1 MTEQPMKKGMSK
13 GCLVSL
19 IIVGAL
25 VVMVVI
31 AGVTCYMKRAEI
43 AKFGVK
49 TMVTG
54 LKTQVNDNPVEGIDT
69 AMFNAVSDA
78 FLVKL
83 EQTELDVEK
92 LGQLAQTIQPM
103 ISDEAI
109 DSAEAVWYLEALVEY
124 YPDIGEFLPE
134 VEQLQDSVEVLE

>member
-13 GCLVSL
+13 GCLIGL

-31 AGVTCYMKRAEI
+31 AGVTCYVKRAEI

-49 TMVTG
+49 TMITG

-69 AMFNAVSDA
+69 ATFNAISDA

-83 EQTELDVEK
+83 EQTELEVEK
-92 LGQLAQTIQPM
+92 LGQLAQTIQPIM
-103 ISDEAI
+103 SDQAI

-124 YPDIGEFLPE
+124 FPDLGELMPE
-134 VEQLQDSVEVLE
+134 VEEGQDSVEVLD

>member
-13 GCLVSL
+13 GCLIGL

-31 AGVTCYMKRAEI
+31 AGVTCYVKRAEI

-49 TMVTG
+49 TMITG

-69 AMFNAVSDA
+69 VTFNAISDA
-78 FLVKL
+78 FMVKL

-92 LGQLAQTIQPM
+92 LGQLAQTIQPIM
-103 ISDEAI
+103 SDQAI
-109 DSAEAVWYLEALVEY
+109 DSAEAVWYLEALVEFF
-124 YPDIGEFLPE
+124 PDLGELMPE
-134 VEQLQDSVEVLE
+134 VEEVQDSVEVLE

>member
-1 MTEQPMKKGMSK
+1 MSK
-13 GCLVSL
+13 GCLISL

-31 AGVTCYMKRAEI
+31 AGVTCYVKRAEI

-49 TMVTG
+49 TMITG

-78 FLVKL
+78 FLVRL
-83 EQTELDVEK
+83 EQTEEVDIK
-92 LGQLAQTIQPM
+92 RLGVLTQTIQPIM
-103 ISDEAI
+103 SNKAI
-109 DSAEAVWYLEALVEY
+109 DSAEAMWYLEALVEY
-124 YPDIGEFLPE
+124 YPDLEEFLPE